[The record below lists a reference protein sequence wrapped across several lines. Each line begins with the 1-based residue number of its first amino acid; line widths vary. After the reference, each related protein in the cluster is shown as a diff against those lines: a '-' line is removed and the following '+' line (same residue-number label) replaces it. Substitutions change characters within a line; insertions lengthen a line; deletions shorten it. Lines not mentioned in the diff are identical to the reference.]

1 MKLVVRYSST
11 PPYLPMAVGDS
22 FHDLAKVLGISASAI
37 SHAVHRNSELY
48 KVVEVEEDPVLYP
61 DNNGGFWYKD
71 PDIWE
76 TVYVEG

>member
-1 MKLVVRYSST
+1 MNLVVKYAEEY
-11 PPYLPMAVGDS
+11 PNLPVAVGDS
-22 FHDLAKVLGISASAI
+22 FHDLARILGISASAI

-71 PDIWE
+71 PDTWE